1 MLLVPLSITGIRG
14 KTTVL
19 EGDNLQLI
27 CEVLSQ
33 EEPKITWT
41 KERTVNQGN
50 TVVVQEGKVLTITNI
65 NRIDVGN
72 YTRTAD
78 NGFGKPENQT
88 VYVNV
93 TCEYV
98 LRKNID

>member
-27 CEVLSQ
+27 CEASSR

-41 KERTVNQGN
+41 KEKTVNQGN
-50 TVVVQEGKVLTITNI
+50 TVVEQEGKELTITNI
-65 NRIDVGN
+65 NRSDAGN
-72 YTRTAD
+72 YTCTAD
-78 NGFGKPENQT
+78 NGFGKPEDQT

-93 TCEYV
+93 TREYA
-98 LRKNID
+98 LENID

>member
-27 CEVLSQ
+27 CEASSR

-41 KERTVNQGN
+41 KEKTVNQGN
-50 TVVVQEGKVLTITNI
+50 TVVVQEGKELTITNI
-65 NRIDVGN
+65 NRTDVGK
-72 YTRTAD
+72 YTCTAY
-78 NGFGKPENQT
+78 NGFGKAENQT

-93 TCEYV
+93 PCEYAS
-98 LRKNID
+98 KNID